1 MYHISM
7 EDDLKNA
14 MRIIDKHS
22 DKMPDGDYLEL
33 CNIMRDM
40 YRAEAD
46 DETEP
51 ISARSLFPEGLT
63 LEDIAVDNDTRLH
76 YYTDCENMMRSTDI
90 QLKEDEI
97 KLLDKKIRGIKMLRR
112 MTPTIMREAIKHYY
126 EVHFIY
132 LDDYTAETFEA
143 MVGTRDQLMNI
154 CRSYM
159 EMQNRF
165 KSMYRRNLNLR
176 CVKIG
181 EEIHLIRQGFI

>member
-1 MYHISM
+1 VYHISM

-40 YRAEAD
+40 YQAETY
-46 DETEP
+46 DETDP

-63 LEDIAVDNDTRLH
+63 LEDIAVDNETRIH
-76 YYTDCENMMRSTDI
+76 YYTDCENMMRSMDI
-90 QLKEDEI
+90 QVKEDEM
-97 KLLDKKIRGIKMLRR
+97 KMLNKKIKNIKMLRR
-112 MTPTIMREAIKHYY
+112 VTPTIMYEAIKHHY

-132 LDDYTAETFEA
+132 IDDYTAETFEA
-143 MVGTRDQLMNI
+143 LVGTREQLMNI

-165 KSMYRRNLNLR
+165 KSLYRRNLNLR
-176 CVKIG
+176 CVKVG
-181 EEIHLIRQGFI
+181 EEIELVRQGFI

>member
-1 MYHISM
+1 
-7 EDDLKNA
+7 
-14 MRIIDKHS
+14 
-22 DKMPDGDYLEL
+22 
-33 CNIMRDM
+33 
-40 YRAEAD
+40 
-46 DETEP
+46 
-51 ISARSLFPEGLT
+51 
-63 LEDIAVDNDTRLH
+63 
-76 YYTDCENMMRSTDI
+76 MMRSTDI

-112 MTPTIMREAIKHYY
+112 MTPAIMREAIKHYY